1 MTDDALFTRVDQ
13 LLTTQLQGV
22 LATQQHSHPYTSLM
36 AFAHTPDLRYLVIAT
51 LRETQKHAN
60 LMRNAEVSFLVD
72 NRTNAQ
78 IDYEQA
84 VAISVIGHARAI
96 PEADLGQFLAIYAN
110 KHPKLED
117 FINAPACSLLRIEV
131 SSYRVISKFQAVEV
145 LERWARRPVPRHRR

>member
-1 MTDDALFTRVDQ
+1 MTDDALFKRVDQ
-13 LLTTQLQGV
+13 LLKTQLQGV

-96 PEADLGQFLAIYAN
+96 PDAELERFLTIYAD
-110 KHPKLED
+110 KHPKLHG
-117 FINAPACSLLRIEV
+117 FIHAPACSLLRIEV
-131 SSYRVISKFQAVEV
+131 SCYRVISKFQSVEL
-145 LERWARRPVPRHRR
+145 LEIGAAPCPAGAIE